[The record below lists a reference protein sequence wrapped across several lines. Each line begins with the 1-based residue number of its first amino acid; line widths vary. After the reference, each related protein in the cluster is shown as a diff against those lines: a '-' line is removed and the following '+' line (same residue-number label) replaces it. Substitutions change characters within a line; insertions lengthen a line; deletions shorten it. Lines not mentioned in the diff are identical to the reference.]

1 MAGMDGSSIASLPD
15 PLPPTAPLS
24 PRVRSQFEAFL
35 VLRRNPLELW
45 GAAAYEEGVLPG
57 RFLGREQLML
67 NDPDAIR
74 HVLVDNH
81 ENYGRNIGAR
91 RVLQPVL
98 GDGLFLAEGK
108 AWRHQRRTVAP
119 SMAPRVMPILARHV
133 VAASMTEEAN
143 LAAGAG
149 RPVELLPRLQHL
161 ALGIAGQSMFSLE
174 MGGYGAEMRAM
185 LLRYA
190 GRFAQPGF
198 LDLLLPA
205 GTQSPLDRG
214 RAGFRK
220 QWLRFMDRMID
231 AREGQARTDS
241 QPRDLFDLLADA
253 RDPETGEGFDR
264 AQLRDEVATMILAG
278 HETTAVTLFW
288 ACYLAALYPA
298 HAARIAAEADAADL
312 SADGAAAAVR
322 QLPFT
327 RAFIDET
334 LRLYPPAFLIVR
346 EALGPDKVAGR
357 PIAKGTVVSMSPW
370 VLGRHRRFWT
380 DPERFDPTRFLPGA
394 PPPPRYAYMPFGAGP
409 RICVGAQF
417 ALTEAVIVLA
427 RLMRAF
433 RIEFFGRGT
442 VVPRGFVTTQPDRP
456 VRFILTPRAPV
467 PATQRMELA
476 PF

>member
-1 MAGMDGSSIASLPD
+1 MRTQL
-15 PLPPTAPLS
+15 
-24 PRVRSQFEAFL
+24 EAFL

-45 GAAAYEEGVLPG
+45 GPAAYELGILPG

-67 NDPDAIR
+67 NDPEAIR

-108 AWRHQRRTVAP
+108 AWRHQRRTIAP
-119 SMAPRVMPILARHV
+119 SMAPRIMPVLARHV
-133 VAASMTEEAN
+133 VAASVAEEAN
-143 LAAGAG
+143 LARGAG
-149 RPVELLPRLQHL
+149 RAVELLPRLQHL
-161 ALGIAGQSMFSLE
+161 ALNIAGQSMFSLE
-174 MGGYGAEMRAM
+174 MAGFGAGLRAL

-190 GRFAQPGF
+190 RDYAQPGF
-198 LDLLLPA
+198 LDLLLP
-205 GTQSPLDRG
+205 GTMQSPLDRG
-214 RAGFRK
+214 RARFRRD
-220 QWLRFMDRMID
+220 WLRFMDRMID
-231 AREGQARTDS
+231 AREQQARTEDG
-241 QPRDLFDLLADA
+241 PRDLFDLLAAA

-288 ACYLAALYPA
+288 ACYLAALYPE
-298 HAARIAAEADAADL
+298 HAARMAAEADGADL

-322 QLPFT
+322 SLPYT

-346 EALGPDKVAGR
+346 EALGPDVVAGR
-357 PIAKGTVVSMSPW
+357 SIAAGTVVSLSPW
-370 VLGRHRRFWT
+370 VLGRHRRFWE
-380 DPERFDPTRFLPGA
+380 DPDRFDPARFLPGA
-394 PPPPRYAYMPFGAGP
+394 PVPPKYAYMPFGAGP

-433 RIEFFGRGT
+433 RMEFFGRGT
-442 VVPRGFVTTQPDRP
+442 VMPRGFVTTQPDRP
-456 VRFILTPRAPV
+456 VRFILTRRDA
-467 PATQRMELA
+467 ALH
-476 PF
+476 

>member
-1 MAGMDGSSIASLPD
+1 M
-15 PLPPTAPLS
+15 S
-24 PRVRSQFEAFL
+24 PRQRTQLEAFL

-45 GAAAYEEGVLPG
+45 GPLAYREGVLPG

-67 NDPDAIR
+67 NDPEAIR

-81 ENYGRNIGAR
+81 ENYGRNLGAR

-108 AWRHQRRTVAP
+108 AWRHQRRTIAP
-119 SMAPRVMPILARHV
+119 SMAPRVMPVLARHV
-133 VAASMTEEAN
+133 VAASATEEAL

-149 RPVELLPRLQHL
+149 RPLELLPRLQHL
-161 ALGIAGQSMFSLE
+161 ALAIAGQSMFSLE
-174 MGGYGAEMRAM
+174 MAGFGAEMRAM

-190 GRFAQPGF
+190 VSYAQPGF

-205 GTQSPLDRG
+205 TVQSPLDRG
-214 RAGFRK
+214 RAAFRRD
-220 QWLRFMDRMID
+220 WLRFMDRVID
-231 AREGQARTDS
+231 ARERQGRTGEE
-241 QPRDLFDLLADA
+241 PRDLFDLLAAA

-264 AQLRDEVATMILAG
+264 TQLRDEVATMILAG

-288 ACYLAALYPA
+288 ACYLAALYPH
-298 HAARIAAEADAADL
+298 HAERMAAEAGAADL
-312 SADGAAAAVR
+312 SPDGAAAAIKS
-322 QLPFT
+322 LPFI

-346 EALGPDKVAGR
+346 EALAPDRVAGR
-357 PIAKGTVVSMSPW
+357 DIAAGTVVSMSPW
-370 VLGRHRRFWT
+370 VLGRHQGMWA
-380 DPERFDPTRFLPGA
+380 DPDRFDPARFLPGA
-394 PPPPRYAYMPFGAGP
+394 PQPPRYAYMPFGAGP

-433 RIEFFGRGT
+433 RLEFFGRGT

-456 VRFILTPRAPV
+456 VRFILTKRV
-467 PATQRMELA
+467 
-476 PF
+476 